1 MKKVFLLLTLL
12 IVNYFGV
19 LGQTHPQLVM
29 PIGHTGKVYSADFSP
44 DGRKILTAS
53 EDFTANVWDAGTW
66 KLLNTLKGHTADV
79 LSAQFSP
86 NGKKIVTA
94 SLDCTTKVWD
104 ATTGKL
110 LRTLKGHAGSVF
122 SAEFSSDGKKI
133 VTASQDNTA
142 KVWDADTGKQRRT
155 IDGHTE
161 WLFSAQISPDGK
173 KIVTVSCD
181 STDDGGEGLI
191 FIPKVWDAIT
201 GKLLFIIKKNVNKVE
216 FSPDGKKIV
225 TAFND
230 HTAKIWDTDAGKLL
244 CTLEGHTYAVRSA
257 QFSPDGKKIV
267 TASYDDTSKIWD
279 ADTGKLLNTLEGHTG
294 CVESA
299 QFSLDGK
306 KIVTASDDHTAKVWD
321 ASTGKL
327 LNTLEG
333 HIDKLWSSEFSPDG
347 KKIVMTSKDSPT
359 KIWDANTGKLLNTLE
374 GHTVGTTTAQISP
387 DGKKIVTAS
396 KDNTAK
402 VWDTSTGKLI
412 CTLKEHTDGVHS
424 VQFSPDG
431 KKIITASKDSTAKV
445 WDVDTGKL
453 LITLKGHTGY
463 VITAQFSTNGK
474 EIVTGSGDRTAKVW
488 DANTGKLLNTIDG
501 QTGNV
506 NSAHFSPD
514 GKRIVTAYMNNSTA
528 KVWDAGTGIMLSTL
542 EGHSAQFSPDGKK
555 IVTVSVDKT
564 AKVWDVGTEKLLNTL
579 EEHNNNLWS
588 AEFSPDGK
596 KIVTITIDSKVKVW
610 DADTGKLLN
619 TIEGHTDWINS
630 AQFSPDGKKIV
641 TDSDDWTV
649 KVWDAGT
656 GKLLNNF
663 LLNGNY
669 LEFNFRNNT
678 LISENNSILTLWD
691 METGEE
697 KYSFIAIDST
707 DYLVFDKY
715 YRYDGTPAARD
726 YLYYVCGDEIIDLA
740 QMKDALYVPGLVE
753 KIMNGQEINYPKLA
767 DLEICDA
774 LPLIEQQEKNDGS
787 FHYTITQRRLPLEN
801 VEVYVNDKL
810 IQSIPGTTLKK
821 QNQTYTLELNKQ
833 DLSKHYIPGAE
844 NNVKVVGV
852 VKQNGSVLKSRG
864 LSNTIEETEN
874 NLPKAEPNLYA
885 VVIGINNYKDT
896 KLQLNFPAI
905 DAQDFGKALEESSK
919 KLLGN
924 DHVFLYQINSNVKGN
939 NGYNTPE
946 KESIRK
952 ALEEIGKKAKPEDV
966 LLIFFAGHGVMQSNG
981 ENLFTFLT
989 AETSE
994 NNRIGINTKE
1004 LQSWLSYDGP
1014 NKMLVNK
1021 TILIFDACNSGQ
1033 ATKELLAMARNDDET
1048 QRIRQVEDLK
1058 DKSGMF
1064 ILAASA
1070 PNQSAYELP
1079 QYGHGLLT
1087 YSLLYTLKNNPE
1099 VLDETKFLNVQ
1110 KWFLETEKYL
1120 QQLVTSLGYN
1130 QNAQPF
1136 GTANIRIGEVDEKLK
1151 QNIQLGAEKPIVIC
1165 SNVLNSSI
1173 FSDDLKL
1180 KELINQQLSSI
1191 SERGVDTKIIFTR
1204 QETPNANSINIIYQ
1218 TAGEDVICKVSLVK
1232 NKVSLYQNEI
1242 SGKINDID
1250 SLVGKIIE
1258 QVLRFA
1264 K

>member
-19 LGQTHPQLVM
+19 LGQNDPKLM
-29 PIGHTGKVYSADFSP
+29 LPIGHTEVVYSA
-44 DGRKILTAS
+44 KY
-53 EDFTANVWDAGTW
+53 
-66 KLLNTLKGHTADV
+66 
-79 LSAQFSP
+79 
-86 NGKKIVTA
+86 
-94 SLDCTTKVWD
+94 
-104 ATTGKL
+104 
-110 LRTLKGHAGSVF
+110 
-122 SAEFSSDGKKI
+122 
-133 VTASQDNTA
+133 
-142 KVWDADTGKQRRT
+142 
-155 IDGHTE
+155 
-161 WLFSAQISPDGK
+161 SPDGK
-173 KIVTVSCD
+173 KIVTTSEDC
-181 STDDGGEGLI
+181 T
-191 FIPKVWDAIT
+191 AI
-201 GKLLFIIKKNVNKVE
+201 
-216 FSPDGKKIV
+216 
-225 TAFND
+225 
-230 HTAKIWDTDAGKLL
+230 
-244 CTLEGHTYAVRSA
+244 
-257 QFSPDGKKIV
+257 
-267 TASYDDTSKIWD
+267 IWD
-279 ADTGKLLNTLEGHTG
+279 AGTGKMLTTLIGHKAF
-294 CVESA
+294 VYSA
-299 QFSLDGK
+299 
-306 KIVTASDDHTAKVWD
+306 
-321 ASTGKL
+321 
-327 LNTLEG
+327 
-333 HIDKLWSSEFSPDG
+333 
-347 KKIVMTSKDSPT
+347 
-359 KIWDANTGKLLNTLE
+359 
-374 GHTVGTTTAQISP
+374 
-387 DGKKIVTAS
+387 
-396 KDNTAK
+396 
-402 VWDTSTGKLI
+402 
-412 CTLKEHTDGVHS
+412 
-424 VQFSPDG
+424 QFSPDG
-431 KKIITASKDSTAKV
+431 KKIITASCDHTAKV
-445 WDVDTGKL
+445 WDVSTGKILTTTSPSAESINLALFSPDGKKFITTFIQNKLYLHWSISEKPVHVTIFDADNGERLYSLNGHSMINSAKFSPDGKKIITACCDSTVKVWAVDTGR
-453 LITLKGHTGY
+453 LIYTFEGY
-463 VITAQFSTNGK
+463 ASSVYSAEFCPDGK
-474 EIVTGSGDRTAKVW
+474 KIVTASADSMVIVW
-488 DANTGKLLNTIDG
+488 DSNTGKLINNLEGHTDKVSVA
-501 QTGNV
+501 Q
-506 NSAHFSPD
+506 FSPD
-514 GKRIVTAYMNNSTA
+514 GKRIITASLDNTA
-528 KVWDAGTGIMLSTL
+528 KVWDEDTGKLISTL
-542 EGHSAQFSPDGKK
+542 EGHTENVISVEFCLDGKK
-555 IVTVSVDKT
+555 IVTASKDHT
-564 AKVWDVGTEKLLNTL
+564 AKVWDTESGKMLCSLN
-579 EEHNNNLWS
+579 
-588 AEFSPDGK
+588 
-596 KIVTITIDSKVKVW
+596 
-610 DADTGKLLN
+610 
-619 TIEGHTDWINS
+619 GHTVDVNS

-641 TDSDDWTV
+641 TTSKNHTAQVWDASNGKLINTLEGHTNTVLSARFNSNGSQIVMVSKDHTAKVWDVGIGKMLKTLYGHTNWVWLAQFSMDGNKIVTASRDSTAKVWYNNTGKLLFTIEGHTSEVNSVQFSIDGKKIVTASSDGTAKVWDAITGELLYTLDGYIAPVNTFVELAHFSPNGNEILTISRDNVKVWDSGTGKLLSTLEGQSNIVHSAEFSSDGHNIVTTSWDNTV
-649 KVWDAGT
+649 KVWDTGT
-656 GKLLNNF
+656 GKML
-663 LLNGNY
+663 
-669 LEFNFRNNT
+669 FNIEGYNNT
-678 LISENNSILTLWD
+678 IWSAQFSPDGKKIVTISFDEGVQIWDADSGKLLKDIQIKGSCLAINFEKSMFISEKNSVLTFWD
-691 METGEE
+691 MDTGEE

-774 LPLIEQQEKNDGS
+774 LPLIEQQEKNDGKY
-787 FHYTITQRRLPLEN
+787 HYTITQRRLPLEN

-810 IQSIPGTTLKK
+810 IQTIPGTTLKK
-821 QNQTYTLELNKQ
+821 QNQTYTLELNKKN
-833 DLSKHYIPGAE
+833 LSKHYIPGAE

-852 VKQNGSVLKSRG
+852 VNQNGSMLKSRG
-864 LSNTIEETEN
+864 LTNTIEQTEIN
-874 NLPKAEPNLYA
+874 KPKVLPNLYA
-885 VVIGINNYKDT
+885 VVVGINNYKDS

-905 DAQDFGKALEESSK
+905 DAQDFGKALEASAK

-924 DHVFLYQINSNVKGN
+924 DHVFLYQINSHVKGN

-952 ALEEIGKKAKPEDV
+952 ALEEIGKKAQPEDV
-966 LLIFFAGHGVMQSNG
+966 LLIFFAGHGVMQSND
-981 ENLFTFLT
+981 EKLFTFLT

-1151 QNIQLGAEKPIVIC
+1151 QNIKLGAEKPIVIC

-1180 KELINQQLSSI
+1180 KELINQQLSAI

-1218 TAGEDVICKVSLVK
+1218 TTGEDVICKVSLVK
-1232 NKVSLYQNEI
+1232 NSEPLLQTEITGKKKDLNSLAT
-1242 SGKINDID
+1242 
-1250 SLVGKIIE
+1250 KIIE
-1258 QVLRFA
+1258 EVVKSA

>member
-1 MKKVFLLLTLL
+1 MKKDFLLLTLL

-19 LGQTHPQLVM
+19 LSQTHPQLVM
-29 PIGHTGKVYSADFSP
+29 PVGHIGKVYSAEFSP
-44 DGRKILTAS
+44 DGRKIITAS
-53 EDFTANVWDAGTW
+53 EDSTVKVWDTGTG
-66 KLLNTLKGHTADV
+66 KLLNTLKGHTVAV
-79 LSAQFSP
+79 YSAQFSP

-94 SLDCTTKVWD
+94 SLDGTAKVWD
-104 ATTGKL
+104 TDTWKL
-110 LRTLKGHAGSVF
+110 LKTLKGHARSVF
-122 SAEFSSDGKKI
+122 SAEFCSDGKKIVTASEDSTAKVWDTGTGKLICTLKGHTDGVLSAKFSPDGKKIVTISLDSAAKVWNANTGKLLRILDGHTGLVISAKFSPDNKKIVTASSDRTAKVWDTDTGKLLCTLAGHNTLEGHTSDVSSAKFSPDNKKIVTASVDGTAKVWDTDTGELLCTLEGHTSVVFSAQYSSDGKKI
-133 VTASQDNTA
+133 VTADLDSTA
-142 KVWDADTGKQRRT
+142 KVWDADTGK
-155 IDGHTE
+155 
-161 WLFSAQISPDGK
+161 
-173 KIVTVSCD
+173 
-181 STDDGGEGLI
+181 
-191 FIPKVWDAIT
+191 
-201 GKLLFIIKKNVNKVE
+201 LLN
-216 FSPDGKKIV
+216 
-225 TAFND
+225 
-230 HTAKIWDTDAGKLL
+230 
-244 CTLEGHTYAVRSA
+244 TLEGHIDELSSVE
-257 QFSPDGKKIV
+257 FSTDGKKIV
-267 TASYDDTSKIWD
+267 TASWDGTAKIWDADTGKLLNTLDGHTVGTITAQISTDGKKIVTDSKDNTAKVWDTGTGKLICTLKEHYSYQFNPNGKKIVTGSEDRTTKVWDADTGKLICTLEIHTKDVHSVELSSDGHKIVTASFYRNTFVWDKNTFSLKLIQPTNNDRNVKVWDADTGKLLYSIEGGEAQFSPDGNKIVTTSMDSTAKVWD
-279 ADTGKLLNTLEGHTG
+279 ADTGKLLNTLEGHTY
-294 CVESA
+294 
-299 QFSLDGK
+299 
-306 KIVTASDDHTAKVWD
+306 
-321 ASTGKL
+321 
-327 LNTLEG
+327 
-333 HIDKLWSSEFSPDG
+333 
-347 KKIVMTSKDSPT
+347 
-359 KIWDANTGKLLNTLE
+359 
-374 GHTVGTTTAQISP
+374 
-387 DGKKIVTAS
+387 
-396 KDNTAK
+396 
-402 VWDTSTGKLI
+402 
-412 CTLKEHTDGVHS
+412 S
-424 VQFSPDG
+424 V
-431 KKIITASKDSTAKV
+431 
-445 WDVDTGKL
+445 
-453 LITLKGHTGY
+453 
-463 VITAQFSTNGK
+463 
-474 EIVTGSGDRTAKVW
+474 
-488 DANTGKLLNTIDG
+488 
-501 QTGNV
+501 
-506 NSAHFSPD
+506 
-514 GKRIVTAYMNNSTA
+514 
-528 KVWDAGTGIMLSTL
+528 
-542 EGHSAQFSPDGKK
+542 
-555 IVTVSVDKT
+555 
-564 AKVWDVGTEKLLNTL
+564 
-579 EEHNNNLWS
+579 
-588 AEFSPDGK
+588 
-596 KIVTITIDSKVKVW
+596 
-610 DADTGKLLN
+610 
-619 TIEGHTDWINS
+619 NS

-641 TDSDDWTV
+641 TDSDDGTV
-649 KVWDAGT
+649 KVWDADT
-656 GKLLNNF
+656 GKLLNNLF
-663 LLNGNY
+663 LNGNY
-669 LEFNFRNNT
+669 LGFNFRNNT

-774 LPLIEQQEKNDGS
+774 LPLIEQQEMNDGS

-821 QNQTYTLELNKQ
+821 QNQIYTLELNKQ

-874 NLPKAEPNLYA
+874 NLPKVEPNLYA

-1218 TAGEDVICKVSLVK
+1218 TTGEDVVCKVSLVK

-1250 SLVGKIIE
+1250 SLVAKIIE
-1258 QVLRFA
+1258 QVLKFA